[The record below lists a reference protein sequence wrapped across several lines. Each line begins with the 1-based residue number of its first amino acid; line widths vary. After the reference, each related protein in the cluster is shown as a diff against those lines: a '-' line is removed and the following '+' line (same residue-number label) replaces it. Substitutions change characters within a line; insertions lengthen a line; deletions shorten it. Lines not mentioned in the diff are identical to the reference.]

1 MGQIEIPRIEMM
13 PNQPVPYNVRDWKQ
27 VAENYDAFVFDLNKN
42 GEYLPLSHLNPAGVN
57 YPQMETFR
65 LHTYVGTNSPFG
77 NEAINVLPTL
87 VGSSLVGI
95 DKSNQFGRN
104 WVLMAQDFFNKA
116 NGENLYLNN
125 PNTSSGNDWW
135 YDMMPNVFFYQLFDL
150 YPNMG
155 GEADLQFIAIADRML
170 EAVQAMGG
178 QDAPWGPAYMNY
190 RAWNFKTMEPNT
202 TSVPEPEAAGAFAW
216 LLYHAFKKTGNPAYL
231 KGAEWAIEFL
241 DEWAS
246 NPSYELQLPYGTY
259 AAAKMN
265 AEIGTTYD
273 VEKMVN
279 WSFDR
284 GALRGWGTIVGN
296 WGGFDVSGLVG
307 EANDNGDDY
316 AFQLNGMQQAA
327 ALVPMVRYDKRF
339 ARAIGKWVLN
349 LANASRL
356 FFDGFLPASL
366 QDASDW
372 SDANDP
378 DHVIGYEAMKEVYQ
392 GQSPFSTGD
401 AVGGG
406 WAATNLALYGTSSVG
421 YLGALV
427 EKTNV
432 DKILKINLL
441 ATDFYGDEAYPSYL
455 FYNSHATAQ
464 TIQFAAGDSPAD
476 IYDALSE
483 TFLLQN
489 IYGSVDLMIPP
500 DEAVLVVVC
509 PAGGD
514 ITFDKN
520 KMLVDGVIVD
530 YNQHAQAFTYPPR
543 FKALA
548 AADNPLVVNTT
559 TTVYA
564 TISDADSDQ
573 FTYQWSA
580 TSGIISGTGNEVEL
594 TAPSSIGNTEIQ
606 CIVIDPDGNSDTTS
620 IEIPIVAVV
629 NQPPQIIDIQ
639 KERPYIGVGESM
651 QFTCLA
657 IDDLTNDLTY
667 EWNVTGGS
675 ITGTGSIVNWT
686 APGSEGIYEITVT
699 VTDEANLT
707 ASMTTTILVKNFV
720 PSTGNIIADYPFSG
734 NADDVSGHEL
744 HGQIS
749 GAILTVDQFGNQQ
762 SAYYFNGGP
771 QHIEVANDP
780 LLNFQNGI
788 TVSCWFKANA
798 LPDKETF
805 LLSHGSWQNRWKISI
820 TPTRLLR
827 WTVNSLNGVSDLDGI
842 EPLEIDS
849 FYHVAVTYDGELLA
863 MYVNGELQ
871 SYKPLTGLMRTT
883 TYPFLIGQMLPD
895 QPEYN
900 FKGVIDEVKINDF
913 AMIPTEV
920 QDLYEQES
928 TSLENVF
935 SFAQNDLKIYPNP
948 ASQTITI
955 ELLVGSNKL
964 EAVQIFDLTGRLV
977 LAKKT
982 GEAELLKI
990 DLSHFKTGVYTV
1002 LGKNENGV
1010 FTSRFVKF

>member
-1 MGQIEIPRIEMM
+1 
-13 PNQPVPYNVRDWKQ
+13 
-27 VAENYDAFVFDLNKN
+27 
-42 GEYLPLSHLNPAGVN
+42 
-57 YPQMETFR
+57 
-65 LHTYVGTNSPFG
+65 
-77 NEAINVLPTL
+77 
-87 VGSSLVGI
+87 
-95 DKSNQFGRN
+95 
-104 WVLMAQDFFNKA
+104 
-116 NGENLYLNN
+116 
-125 PNTSSGNDWW
+125 
-135 YDMMPNVFFYQLFDL
+135 
-150 YPNMG
+150 
-155 GEADLQFIAIADRML
+155 
-170 EAVQAMGG
+170 
-178 QDAPWGPAYMNY
+178 
-190 RAWNFKTMEPNT
+190 
-202 TSVPEPEAAGAFAW
+202 
-216 LLYHAFKKTGNPAYL
+216 
-231 KGAEWAIEFL
+231 
-241 DEWAS
+241 
-246 NPSYELQLPYGTY
+246 Y

-265 AEIGTTYD
+265 AEIGTTYN
-273 VEKMVN
+273 VEKMIN

-284 GALRGWGTIVGN
+284 GALRGWGTIVGK

-378 DHVIGYEAMKEVYQ
+378 DQVIGYESMKEVYQ

-455 FYNSHATAQ
+455 FYNSHSTAQ
-464 TIQFAAGDSPAD
+464 TIQFAAGNAPSD

-489 IYGSVDLMIPP
+489 VNGAVDLTLPP

-509 PAGGD
+509 PTGGD

-520 KMLVDGVIVD
+520 KMLVNGVVVD
-530 YNQHAQAFTYPPR
+530 FDQHAQAYTYPPR

-548 AADNPLVVNTT
+548 AVDNPLVVNAT

-564 TISDADSDQ
+564 TVSDPDSDQ
-573 FTYQWSA
+573 FTYQWST
-580 TSGIISGTGNEVEL
+580 TSGVISGTGNEVEL

-606 CIVIDPDGNSDTTS
+606 CIVIDPDGNSDTSS

-639 KERPYIGVGESM
+639 KERAYTGVGESI
-651 QFTCLA
+651 QLTCQA
-657 IDDLTNDLTY
+657 TDDLSNDLTY
-667 EWNVTGGS
+667 EWAVTGGS
-675 ITGTGSIVNWT
+675 INGTGSIVNWT
-686 APGSEGIYEITVT
+686 APGSEGIFEITVM
-699 VTDEANLT
+699 VTDEGGLT
-707 ASMTTTILVKNFV
+707 ASLTTTILVKNFT
-720 PSTGNIIADYPFSG
+720 PSSGDIIADYPFSG

-749 GAILTVDQFGNQQ
+749 GAILTVDQFGTQQ

-827 WTVNSLNGVSDLDGI
+827 WTVNSLNGIIDLDGI
-842 EPLEIDS
+842 QPLETDS
-849 FYHVAVTYDGELLA
+849 FYHLAVTYDGALLA

-871 SYKPLTGLMRTT
+871 NYKPLTGQMRTT

-920 QDLYEQES
+920 QDLYEQEA

-948 ASQTITI
+948 ASQTITV
-955 ELLVGSNKL
+955 EQLEGSSKL
-964 EAVQIFDLTGRLV
+964 ESVQIFDLTGRLILERKTV
-977 LAKKT
+977 EAK
-982 GEAELLKI
+982 LLNI
-990 DLSHFKTGVYTV
+990 DLNHFKTGVYTV
-1002 LGKNENGV
+1002 LGKHENGV
-1010 FTSRFVKF
+1010 YAGRFVKF

>member
-1 MGQIEIPRIEMM
+1 MM

-57 YPQMETFR
+57 YPQMESFR

-104 WVLMAQDFFNKA
+104 WILMAQDFFNKN

-155 GEADLQFIAIADRML
+155 GEADQQFMTIADRML

-178 QDAPWGPAYMNY
+178 QDAPWEPAFMNY

-216 LLYHAFKKTGNPAYL
+216 LLYHAYKKTGNTAYL

-241 DEWAS
+241 DEWTS

-265 AEIGTTYD
+265 AEIGTAYD

-372 SDANDP
+372 SDVNDP

-455 FYNSHATAQ
+455 FYNSHSTTQ
-464 TIQFAAGDSPAD
+464 TIQFAAGNTPSD

-489 IYGSVDLMIPP
+489 IDGSVDLMILPN
-500 DEAVLVVVC
+500 EAVLLVVC

-520 KMLVDGVIVD
+520 KMLVDGIVVD
-530 YNQHAQAFTYPPR
+530 FNQHSQSYTYSPR

-548 AADNPLVVNTT
+548 AADNPLVVNAT

-580 TSGIISGTGNEVEL
+580 TSGVISGTGNEVEL
-594 TAPSSIGNTEIQ
+594 TAPATIGNTEIQ
-606 CIVIDPDGNSDTTS
+606 CIVIDPDGNSDTAT

-639 KERPYIGVGESM
+639 KERPYSGVGESM
-651 QFTCLA
+651 QVTCLA
-657 IDDLTNDLTY
+657 TDDLTNDLAY
-667 EWNVTGGS
+667 EWSVTGGT
-675 ITGTGSIVNWT
+675 INGMGSTVNWT

-699 VTDEANLT
+699 VTDEAGLT
-707 ASMTTTILVKNFV
+707 ASLTTTILVKNFA
-720 PSTGNIIADYPFSG
+720 PTSGDIIADYPFSG
-734 NADDVSGHEL
+734 NADDVSGHDL

-780 LLNFQNGI
+780 ILNFQNGI

-805 LLSHGSWQNRWKISI
+805 LLSHGSWQNRWKISV

-827 WTVNSLNGVSDLDGI
+827 WTVNSLNGISDLDGI

-849 FYHVAVTYDGELLA
+849 FYHVAVTYDGALLA

-871 SYKPLTGLMRTT
+871 SYKPLTGQMRTT

-895 QPEYN
+895 QQEYN

-920 QDLYEQES
+920 RDLYEQEATAIES
-928 TSLENVF
+928 VF
-935 SFAQNDLKIYPNP
+935 SFDQNDLKIYPNP

-955 ELLVGSNKL
+955 EQLGGNRIL
-964 EAVQIFDLTGRLV
+964 ESLQIFDLTGRLV
-977 LAKKT
+977 LEKKT
-982 GEAELLKI
+982 DEAKLVKI
-990 DLSHFKTGVYTV
+990 NLSHFKTGIYTV

-1010 FTSRFVKF
+1010 FIGRFVKL